1 MDIELKPAHTLTIAD
16 LAALFNTAFDGYVGG
31 NANFTAPT
39 FARFIARENI
49 DLDLSQIVFNG
60 DQPVGFAYVARQ
72 GWSSRLAAF
81 GIIAAAS
88 HQGVGSATMRQ
99 MIEGA
104 KARGD
109 RFYELEVIEQNPRAV
124 RLYQGVGFEI
134 VRRLIAVSA
143 KNPQPDAG
151 MYVADDLQPVNIL
164 EVAKLIM
171 QYGVADLPWDVS
183 GTAIARLAPPLLG
196 FQLEQAY
203 AVISDPSAEV
213 IALRAL
219 LVPPE
224 ARRQGHGTRMLNSLF
239 ARYPGK
245 TWTLPA
251 VMPEEI
257 VGERLARFGFTR
269 GAISQW
275 QMRRAL

>member
-1 MDIELKPAHTLTIAD
+1 MELKPAHTLTMEA
-16 LAALFNTAFDGYVGG
+16 LAALFNAAFDGYVGG
-31 NANFTAPT
+31 SPSLTSASI
-39 FARFIARENI
+39 ARFIARENV
-49 DLDLSQIVFNG
+49 DLDLSQIIFRD
-60 DQPVGFAYVARQ
+60 DQPVGFAYVSRQ

-88 HQGVGSATMRQ
+88 HQGVGTAAMQQ
-99 MIEGA
+99 MIEQA
-104 KARGD
+104 RARGD
-109 RFYELEVIEQNPRAV
+109 QRYELEVIEQNPRAI

-134 VRRLIAVSA
+134 VRRLISVSA
-143 KNPQPDAG
+143 KAPQPDAD
-151 MYVADDLQPVNIL
+151 ADTPAELQPLDIL
-164 EVAKLIM
+164 EIAKLVM
-171 QYGVADLPWDVS
+171 QHGASDLPWDVS

-196 FQLEQAY
+196 FRLDQAY

-224 ARRQGHGTRMLNSLF
+224 ARRQGQATRLINTLF
-239 ARYPGK
+239 ARYPNK

-257 VGERLARFGFTR
+257 VADRLTRFGFAR
-269 GAISQW
+269 GTISQW
-275 QMRRAL
+275 QMRIML